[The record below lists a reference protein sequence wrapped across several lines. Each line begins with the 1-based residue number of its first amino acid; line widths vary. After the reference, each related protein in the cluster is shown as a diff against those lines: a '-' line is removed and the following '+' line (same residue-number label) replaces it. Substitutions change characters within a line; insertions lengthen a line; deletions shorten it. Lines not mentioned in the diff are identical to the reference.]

1 MTVNTNKD
9 ALTPTTLQ
17 EKILPS
23 RLKTLYG
30 RINYLYE
37 QLLGEL
43 APSKTG
49 VPEYGHDHS
58 WRRGGVIIPRFRQIS
73 FLRPFGVEIS
83 PKFYTLEPQKTQ
95 RLTFPYHST
104 QGIIGEGEA
113 RLCLRVTPSKKIQIR
128 ESNYP
133 FWTEVQGQDPEAFA
147 WIAMPIRQPQNRII
161 FEFQSLEDSNIEMR
175 IMGIVV
181 TEKSEQVNQRG
192 TILPNTARQTEIN
205 NTRFEILNDSFISED
220 GSTHYWLDAHSLSIA
235 ANTLNALYE
244 LTFDQASPINSSQVV
259 KGHDHAER
267 GGALVARGGIYSV
280 ETDAEDAPLY
290 SRSFSGGTWAS
301 VSSSRTNHAYP
312 YVSKGVN
319 SGISPFET
327 TPALEVFL
335 RVKRP
340 NDAEFQFRVVN
351 NTVSKTSQPVIV
363 GTTSAL
369 EQVVFVRIP
378 NVPCEEGLNLLSVQA
393 RYTGGSPQLLEV
405 LSIEVYERDG
415 VCRGGGTS
423 SP

>member
-9 ALTPTTLQ
+9 PLTPTTLQ

-23 RLKTLYG
+23 RIKLLYG
-30 RINYLYE
+30 RINYIYE
-37 QLLGEL
+37 QLLGVL
-43 APSKTG
+43 APSKIG
-49 VPEYGHDHS
+49 SPEYGHDHS
-58 WRRGGVIIPRFRQIS
+58 WRRGGVIIPRYRQLS

-83 PKFYTLEPQKTQ
+83 PKAYTLEPQQTQ
-95 RLTFPYHST
+95 RFTFPYHST
-104 QGIIGEGEA
+104 QGIVGEGEA
-113 RLCLRVTPSKKIQIR
+113 RICLRLTPTKKIQLR
-128 ESNYP
+128 ESNFP
-133 FWTEVQGQDPEAFA
+133 FWTEVQGQDTEGFFWVAT
-147 WIAMPIRQPQNRII
+147 PIRQPQNRIV
-161 FEFQSLEDSNIEMR
+161 FEFQSLENDNVELR
-175 IMGIVV
+175 LMGVVV

-192 TILPNTARQTEIN
+192 TILPNTARQTENN

-220 GSTHYWLDAHSLSIA
+220 DSTHYWLDAHSLSIA

-244 LTFDQASPINSSQVV
+244 LTFDQTSPISAGQAV

-267 GGALVARGGIYSV
+267 GGALVARGGVYSV
-280 ETDAEDAPLY
+280 ETDAEDAPLF
-290 SRSFSGGTWAS
+290 SRSFSGGSWAS
-301 VSSSRTNHAYP
+301 VSNSRTNHAYP

-319 SGISPFET
+319 SGASPFET

-351 NTVSKTSQPVIV
+351 NTASKTSQPVVV

-378 NVPCEEGLNLLSVQA
+378 NVPCDEGLNLLSVQA
-393 RYTGGSPQLLEV
+393 RHTGGTPQLLEV

-415 VCRGGGTS
+415 VCREGGTS